1 MFATLLYLR
10 SEIELPHMSEIE
22 YSKIFYNRAMQY
34 GTLLGAL
41 WSIMYLIFFAGIR
54 STILLPFGLLILF
67 SSPFIAAAYARRYR
81 RQECNDTMS
90 YTKALLFLIVM
101 YLCAT
106 LLSTA
111 VIFVYI
117 NYIDNGAFIGTVLEM
132 IAMLENAPGI
142 QADTSEALRGMA
154 DIYGRMTP
162 DDFVWTTM
170 DGNITNSLLLPLIIA
185 LFIRKN
191 R

>member
-1 MFATLLYLR
+1 
-10 SEIELPHMSEIE
+10 
-22 YSKIFYNRAMQY
+22 
-34 GTLLGAL
+34 
-41 WSIMYLIFFAGIR
+41 
-54 STILLPFGLLILF
+54 
-67 SSPFIAAAYARRYR
+67 
-81 RQECNDTMS
+81 MS

-111 VIFVYI
+111 VIFVYM

-142 QADTSEALRGMA
+142 QADTSEALCGMA

-170 DGNITNSLLLPLIIA
+170 DAASTYNSTLYT
-185 LFIRKN
+185 
-191 R
+191 